1 MITISFLSVKYTKK
15 HISTP
20 LIKLKSIIEEL
31 SLGKV
36 IDVPHSKNH
45 DEVAEMKQSLQKHI
59 EGIKE
64 KINFTKNISKHNTRQ
79 NLVLTSSE
87 DVLGNSLS
95 KMAETI
101 NEKSNEITKLNKLQ
115 EAIFN
120 STDQAI
126 ISTDLVGTIIS
137 FNRAAEEMLGYKAK
151 EMVNKELGQNV
162 EPGFEVFTTK
172 TIKNGKDQRN

>member
-15 HISTP
+15 HIYTP

-36 IDVPHSKNH
+36 IDVPHSKSH

-101 NEKSNEITKLNKLQ
+101 NEKSNEITKLNLDDY
-115 EAIFN
+115 EEIN
-120 STDQAI
+120 SKTCLPFFKENIKGIHHLDQKENLFVTDI
-126 ISTDLVGTIIS
+126 CFS
-137 FNRAAEEMLGYKAK
+137 RK
-151 EMVNKELGQNV
+151 
-162 EPGFEVFTTK
+162 
-172 TIKNGKDQRN
+172 